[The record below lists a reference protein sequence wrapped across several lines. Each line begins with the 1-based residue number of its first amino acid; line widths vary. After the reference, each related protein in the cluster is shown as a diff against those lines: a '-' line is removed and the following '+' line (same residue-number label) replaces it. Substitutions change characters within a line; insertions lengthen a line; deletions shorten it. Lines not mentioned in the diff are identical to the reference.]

1 MQAHELMEEVTERFR
16 AVWAL
21 SNKIRRQPPD
31 AVPSDLGQMA
41 PKALSFWIASMFGDS
56 QPVQQL
62 LLQVTLAAL
71 RRCSVCGFVVQEC
84 LNYPNAWSL
93 TVPLVVFFAGGQHHY
108 QVSRMFCSVP
118 LSYQVLYQH
127 CAAAG
132 QLLLRAACSPHVWLL
147 ACRLRSLSD
156 ILDKHVSYLR
166 AAVALESL
174 GTTTA
179 NPDSEPSSETAE
191 GEKAGDAQKDQPPS
205 DDDAT
210 SQKPSS

>member
-1 MQAHELMEEVTERFR
+1 MEEVTERFR

-21 SNKIRRQPPD
+21 SNKIRRQPTD
-31 AVPSDLGQMA
+31 AVPPDLGQLA

-71 RRCSVCGFVVQEC
+71 RRCSVCGFVVQIC
-84 LNYPNAWSL
+84 LNYPKTWSL
-93 TVPLVVFFAGGQHHY
+93 TVPLVVFFAGGQRHY
-108 QVSRMFCSVP
+108 QVSACSVVCICRINYCISTVQ
-118 LSYQVLYQH
+118 LQVN
-127 CAAAG
+127 CCSE
-132 QLLLRAACSPHVWLL
+132 LLVPPHVWLL

-156 ILDKHVSYLR
+156 TLDKHVSYLR

-174 GTTTA
+174 GTTT
-179 NPDSEPSSETAE
+179 DSEPSSETAE